1 MKPFSAGGGFATLAA
16 GHAGEESRRPAQPPT
31 QPSHRWILP
40 SPLLP
45 KATAAKTTA
54 QEKES
59 CWILLLLAPA
69 AVGASLRSPLA
80 MRGRRAADSTT
91 TITTITTVDFALA
104 AVAEGDSRKN
114 NSTRKKIS
122 CWILLLL
129 APAAVGASLRSPL
142 AMRGEPSP
150 LLPKATAAKN
160 NSTRKK
166 ISCWILLLLSPAAVG
181 ASLRSPMAMRGRRAA
196 AARTAEQ
203 PEQPNSRTARTAEQ
217 PNSRTTRTAEQPE
230 QPNSPNSCRRFRPL
244 PFPRPLPSSSPS
256 RSCLS

>member
-142 AMRGEPSP
+142 AMRG
-150 LLPKATAAKN
+150 
-160 NSTRKK
+160 
-166 ISCWILLLLSPAAVG
+166 
-181 ASLRSPMAMRGRRAA
+181 RRAA
-196 AARTAEQ
+196 AARTA
-203 PEQPNSRTARTAEQ
+203 
-217 PNSRTTRTAEQPE
+217 RTAEQPE
-230 QPNSPNSCRRFRPL
+230 QPNSPNSRTARTAEQPEQPNSPNSRTAAAASVRFPV
-244 PFPRPLPSSSPS
+244 PRPLPSASVVFPVPKLFIIVPFYPPPPSSFFAAAALLPPPLFAAVD
-256 RSCLS
+256 RDLKARQTNTA

>member
-54 QEKES
+54 QEKE
-59 CWILLLLAPA
+59 
-69 AVGASLRSPLA
+69 
-80 MRGRRAADSTT
+80 
-91 TITTITTVDFALA
+91 
-104 AVAEGDSRKN
+104 
-114 NSTRKKIS
+114 S